1 MTRDEVVD
9 ILHSKGLIVVS
20 IDDNVV
26 FQLRKLGK
34 IQIGGFSLKDRLI
47 FTKQLVAM
55 LQAGLPLIQAI
66 EVLKEQ
72 SPNDAMK
79 EDLISV
85 YKDLQNGM
93 ALSKAFSKNSSIYSK
108 LQTNL
113 IEAGEKSGNMI
124 EVLINVSKDLEKSN
138 KLKSK
143 IKGAM
148 IYPAIIMAAVVGV
161 MVILVVFMVPQM
173 ESLYKDFGVQDL
185 PWVTQ
190 VIVSFSNFIT
200 SLYGLFTIVFVIL
213 LILGVY
219 IYYKSTQGGKRF
231 FHKLVLKLPVFGG
244 LNVKIQ
250 VAEFSRLL
258 SLLLASGVPIID
270 ALNIVADSTSNVIY
284 QEVIRDAALTVTKGI
299 PLAVPL
305 TKSNIYPKILT
316 RVVAIGEETGKLDQ
330 VLADMANFFE
340 GEVNEMA
347 DNLTKL
353 LEPIILLVV
362 AGLVAFLAISVYWP
376 IYSLGKYV

>member
-1 MTRDEVVD
+1 M
-9 ILHSKGLIVVS
+9 
-20 IDDNVV
+20 
-26 FQLRKLGK
+26 
-34 IQIGGFSLKDRLI
+34 
-47 FTKQLVAM
+47 
-55 LQAGLPLIQAI
+55 
-66 EVLKEQ
+66 
-72 SPNDAMK
+72 
-79 EDLISV
+79 
-85 YKDLQNGM
+85 
-93 ALSKAFSKNSSIYSK
+93 
-108 LQTNL
+108 
-113 IEAGEKSGNMI
+113 
-124 EVLINVSKDLEKSN
+124 
-138 KLKSK
+138 
-143 IKGAM
+143 
-148 IYPAIIMAAVVGV
+148 
-161 MVILVVFMVPQM
+161 
-173 ESLYKDFGVQDL
+173 
-185 PWVTQ
+185 
-190 VIVSFSNFIT
+190 
-200 SLYGLFTIVFVIL
+200 IL